1 MNRPDMNTPYPL
13 APAGQTSP
21 VIFAQPYAPQMN
33 SEDINF
39 LGLLDTVRNARWLV
53 ISTVMTALLIGGAY
67 ALFTQPVYQSDVLIQ
82 VEQNRTS
89 PTGNLLSELSSIF
102 NVQSPA
108 TAEIEILR
116 SRLVVGEASDRLQ
129 LYVDAK
135 PNYLPIVGRWLSKHA
150 TGLSNP
156 RLFEMGSYVFGG
168 YVWGKESIRV
178 GQLDVPPELENK
190 ELTLTRTSAGYT
202 LHGPDGE
209 LLAEGAVGAIA
220 RIQSGDQQGSIV
232 ISELAAKEDAR
243 FTLIRRTRQNI
254 IQDLQDKLVIDEK
267 GKPSGV
273 LSMTLNGT
281 DPLQI
286 TNILNAIGVAYVKQN
301 TERKA
306 AEAEKSL
313 DFLEGFLPQL
323 KKQMDDSDNKYTAFR
338 DVNGTFNLGTEGT
351 LSLNTSVA
359 MQTKLFELQQRRREL
374 SAQFGASHPTIRS
387 LEGQITALEGEV
399 ARLTAHIKT
408 LPELEQQLLNLMR
421 DVKVNGELYA
431 SLLNSAQQLRLVKEG
446 KVGNVRMVDTAVIP
460 DLPVRPDRPLVL
472 AISALLGLLLGTGLA
487 LMRGFLRNGVKAP
500 NDIEST
506 LGMSVFATVPRVM
519 PGARRSP
526 RLTGRKGVK
535 YVLAESSPG
544 DPAIES
550 LRSLR
555 TTLGYALQDAE
566 NNIIMLTGPTANI
579 GKTFTSVNLAAV
591 LGAAD
596 KRVLLIDADFRS
608 GSMHRYFELERYNGF
623 SDLIHGSATLSEVLH
638 KSVMPNVD
646 LITTGVLPHNPAE
659 VLLSPNAVQLLHQLA
674 ESYDVVLL
682 DTAPVLL
689 VSDAMALAPHVG
701 TVFML
706 ARAQVSTLSELEES
720 AKRLNQVGAQVK
732 GVIFNDFDA
741 SSQRFSSRYGNYQH
755 GYVPYGSNVSR

>member
-1 MNRPDMNTPYPL
+1 MNRPDMNNSYAL
-13 APAGQTSP
+13 APVGQSSP
-21 VIFAQPYAPQMN
+21 VVFAQPYAPPGN
-33 SEDINF
+33 EDINF
-39 LGLLDTVRNARWLV
+39 LGLLDTARNARWLI

-67 ALFTQPVYQSDVLIQ
+67 ALFSQPIYQSDALIQ
-82 VEQNRTS
+82 VEQTRTS
-89 PTGNLLSELSSIF
+89 PTTGNLLTELSSIF

-116 SRLVVGEASDRLQ
+116 SRLVVGEASDKLQ
-129 LYVDAK
+129 LYVEAT
-135 PNYLPIVGRWLSKHA
+135 PNYLPIVGRWLAKHA

-156 RLFEMGSYVFGG
+156 RVLDLGSHTFGG
-168 YVWGKESIRV
+168 YVWGRESIEV
-178 GQLDVPPELENK
+178 AQLDVPQKLENM
-190 ELTLTRTSAGYT
+190 ELTLTRTQAGYT
-202 LHGPDGE
+202 LHDPDGE
-209 LLAEGAVGAIA
+209 MIAQGAIGTVA
-220 RIQSGDQQGSIV
+220 KIDAGGQQGRIL
-232 ISELAAKEDAR
+232 ISELNAKADAR
-243 FTLIRRTRQNI
+243 FTLIRRSRQNI

-281 DPLQI
+281 DPVQI
-286 TNILNAIGVAYVKQN
+286 TDILNAIGVAYVKQN

-313 DFLEGFLPQL
+313 EFLEGFLPQL

-338 DVNGTFNLGTEGT
+338 DAHGTFNLGTEGT
-351 LSLNTSVA
+351 LSLNTAVE
-359 MQTKLFELQQRRREL
+359 MQTKLFELQQKRREL
-374 SAQFGASHPTIRS
+374 SAQFGVSHPTIRS
-387 LEGQITALEGEV
+387 LDSQIVALEGEV

-446 KVGNVRMVDTAVIP
+446 KVGNVRMVDTAVVP

-487 LMRGFLRNGVKAP
+487 LLRGFLRNGVKAP

-506 LGMSVFATVPRVM
+506 LGMNVFATVPRVL
-519 PGARRSP
+519 PGASRPP
-526 RLTGRKGVK
+526 RFTGRRGAK

-555 TTLGYALQDAE
+555 TALRYALNDAK

-623 SDLIHGSATLSEVLH
+623 SDLIQGTATLPEVLH
-638 KSVMPNVD
+638 RSVMPNVD

-659 VLLSPNAVQLLHQLA
+659 ALLSPVAVQLLHKLA

-682 DTAPVLL
+682 DTAPVLP

-720 AKRLNQVGAQVK
+720 SKRLNQVGAQVT

-741 SSQRFSSRYGNYQH
+741 SSQRFSSRYGSYQH